1 MNTEAP
7 RLDTL
12 RPRRLLAI
20 AAVGS
25 LLAWLAFPPVGW
37 CWLAPI
43 APVAWLWP
51 IVDSRPLERRG
62 YAALWLGS
70 CVFWLPYLHGLRLAH
85 PALYLGWI
93 SLSLYLAVYLPLFV
107 GLSRTAVHQLRVPLV
122 VAAPVLWT
130 GLELARAYMLTGF
143 SGGMLGHALFAQPL
157 LIQFADVAGAYGVT
171 AGVVLGAACLLQ
183 IVRGAAGGR
192 VDNAMGGGG
201 SSGGGGGDGG
211 ANGSGRN
218 VGAVVVHAA
227 LLVAIVLATV
237 AYGRMKLAN
246 STQAPDTSKAPGVRV
261 GLVQESVD
269 VVFEFNE
276 ERNRQTFEKYRRA
289 TLELCR
295 REPGLDLVVWP
306 ESMFTENSPE
316 FVIDQPELRE
326 RAGRA
331 IAEFEAKV
339 QRLAREVNSVEPAKD
354 AQDAGKGTFERTAND
369 AEGTNDAKDATGA
382 RSEARRKTWLLVGSV
397 TIDFTGAPADA
408 FRADNGFQPREYNT
422 ALLISP
428 EGQIAGRYHKT
439 HLVMFGE
446 YVPFS
451 WLAPNLVR
459 GLGLPVSLDE
469 GPGPAGM
476 TLSDVR
482 FSPSI
487 CFESMVPQVIHR
499 QMKSLGDRGEAP
511 DVLVNLTN
519 DGWFWGSSVLDMH
532 FQSAVFRAIESRRPV
547 LIAAN
552 TGFSAWVDRDGRIL
566 ARSPRRSA
574 TTLVAEV
581 GRNDEKSIYQFW
593 GDLPAKLCFMA
604 GAVCA
609 VVGLVHRRR
618 HKPADRSKP
627 TATQA

>member
-7 RLDTL
+7 RSDTV

-37 CWLAPI
+37 WWLAPI

-51 IVDSRPLERRG
+51 IVDSSPLSRRG

-107 GLSRTAVHQLRVPLV
+107 GLTRTAVHQLRVPLV

-171 AGVVLGAACLLQ
+171 AGVVLTAACLLQ
-183 IVRGAAGGR
+183 IVRGAADGR
-192 VDNAMGGGG
+192 IGGGA
-201 SSGGGGGDGG
+201 SGGDRGGDGKGDDKGDGGGNG
-211 ANGSGRN
+211 AGGKVARGDM
-218 VGAVVVHAA
+218 GAVVIHAA
-227 LLVAIVLATV
+227 VLVAIVLATA
-237 AYGRMKLAN
+237 AYGRMRLAT
-246 STQAPDTSKAPGVRV
+246 STQAPEPEPAKAAGVRV

-276 ERNRQTFEKYRRA
+276 ERNRQTFDKYRRA

-316 FVIDQPELRE
+316 FVIDQLELRE

-339 QRLAREVNSVEPAKD
+339 QRLAREVNSVAPA
-354 AQDAGKGTFERTAND
+354 AD
-369 AEGTNDAKDATGA
+369 AEGTEKAKDATDA

-428 EGQIAGRYHKT
+428 EGRIAGRYHKT

-469 GPGPAGM
+469 GPGPVGM

-532 FQSAVFRAIESRRPV
+532 FQSAVFRAIESRRSV

-566 ARSPRRSA
+566 ARSQRRSA
-574 TTLVAEV
+574 ATLVAEV
-581 GRNDEKSIYQFW
+581 GRNDEKSIYQSW

-609 VVGLVHRRR
+609 VVGYVHRRR

-627 TATQA
+627 TATRA